1 MDIALFETFVPCT
14 VKMIILPHFR
24 KGSMYPVAKKN
35 LISGQLESI
44 IAFIGGMFLSLLFV
58 CASGNG
64 SWSLV
69 HTT

>member
-44 IAFIGGMFLSLLFV
+44 IAFIGVCSSLSFLCVLLGME
-58 CASGNG
+58 AGA
-64 SWSLV
+64 
-69 HTT
+69 